1 MRPNLVKS
9 CVRDLCVLL
18 LFVGCSL
25 CLEICGILY
34 WLLSSA
40 HNNVFTIAES
50 IVCWKVELQN
60 TVTLSTTKA
69 EYMAAVEAF
78 KEALR
83 LRELVGTFR
92 IIKDSIQIYYI
103 SQSVIHLAKDHMY
116 HNRTKH
122 IDV

>member
-1 MRPNLVKS
+1 MTTGQLRVLQGYIDADYAG
-9 CVRDLCVLL
+9 DLDQRRSIM
-18 LFVGCSL
+18 G
-25 CLEICGILY
+25 Y
-34 WLLSSA
+34 
-40 HNNVFTIAES
+40 VFTVAES
-50 IVCWKVELQN
+50 IVSWKVELQN
-60 TVTLSTTKA
+60 TVALSTTKA

-122 IDV
+122 IDVKYHRICQ